1 MDFDV
6 KQDLHILTIKDAVMS
21 DEGSYKLKISN
32 EKGSVQVT
40 VMVTAKTV
48 EIVKKEVTEEV
59 KKEVKEEVKIEKK
72 EEKKEKPKKPA
83 EPEPCEPKIEVAP
96 EPVDFNEGETVTL
109 SCKISG

>member
-6 KQDLHILTIKDAVMS
+6 KQDLHILTIKDAVRS

-48 EIVKKEVTEEV
+48 EIVKT
-59 KKEVKEEVKIEKK
+59 EVKEEVK
-72 EEKKEKPKKPA
+72 EEVTETVKKPA
-83 EPEPCEPKIEVAP
+83 EPEPSEPKIEVAP
-96 EPVDFNEGETVTL
+96 EPVEFEEGETVTL
-109 SCKISG
+109 SCKVSG